1 MDWEEE
7 EDGTTKSCTSVRLH
21 SKYLGGSQRV
31 CPHAE
36 RKDREQDMPGRE
48 DRPGRRSGRRGAAS
62 RGHGDEGAGEDRG
75 DRGSAPAAARR
86 KRD

>member
-36 RKDREQDMPGRE
+36 RKD
-48 DRPGRRSGRRGAAS
+48 
-62 RGHGDEGAGEDRG
+62 AGEDRG